1 MKPRYKITLAISLF
15 FIGNALAQTDSAE
28 IKKEK
33 RIVIINKTHENDS
46 IQRDTIEINLNND
59 DFDIELDDQKKS
71 VYQPQDIINEGA
83 FNFGFAGLMRGTN
96 PANTLGNEL
105 PELSNGKSLHIGLEQ
120 NWGFNLIAHKVRFWT
135 GIRYDILNYRFSNSN
150 VRLTADQPDF
160 TYALD
165 SLNNSSKSK
174 LVVNYIGVPL
184 AIGYNSDANNADEGF
199 WIRAGVHAGYR
210 VRAHSK
216 VKTESGNKDKLF
228 DDFNTNNFAVSPFVY
243 LGYNSVGIY
252 ARMTTTPFFTE
263 NQGAAANAFQFGI
276 VFM

>member
-1 MKPRYKITLAISLF
+1 MKPRYIITLAISLF

-199 WIRAGVHAGYR
+199 WIRAG
-210 VRAHSK
+210 
-216 VKTESGNKDKLF
+216 SGNKDKLF
-228 DDFNTNNFAVSPFVY
+228 DDFNTNNFSVSPFVY

>member
-1 MKPRYKITLAISLF
+1 MKPKYIFTVALSLLLF
-15 FIGNALAQTDSAE
+15 TNAFAQTDSSE

-33 RIVIINKTHENDS
+33 RIVIIKKTHDSDS
-46 IQRDTIEINLNND
+46 IQRDTIEINLDND
-59 DFDIELDDQKKS
+59 VDIEFGDDEKM
-71 VYQPQDIINEGA
+71 VFEPQAIINEGA
-83 FNFGFAGLMRGTN
+83 LNFGFAGLMRGSN
-96 PANTLGNEL
+96 PVGNEF

-120 NWGFNLIAHKVRFWT
+120 SWGFNLIAHKVRFWT
-135 GIRYDILNYRFSNSN
+135 GIRYDIQNYRFNNPN
-150 VRLTADQPDF
+150 VRLSASQPNF
-160 TYALD
+160 AYTLD
-165 SLNNSSKSK
+165 SVNNSSKSK

-184 AIGYNSDANNADEGF
+184 AIGYNSNENSADEGF
-199 WIRAGVHAGYR
+199 WIRAGVNAGYR

-252 ARMTTTPFFTE
+252 ARMTTTPFFNE

-276 VFM
+276 VIM

>member
-1 MKPRYKITLAISLF
+1 MKPKYIITLAISLF
-15 FIGNALAQTDSAE
+15 FIGSAFAQTDSAE

-33 RIVIINKTHENDS
+33 RIVIIKKTHENDS
-46 IQRDTIEINLNND
+46 IQRDTIEINLDNED
-59 DFDIELDDQKKS
+59 IDIEFGEDGKTAYKPASIL
-71 VYQPQDIINEGA
+71 NEGA
-83 FNFGFAGLMRGTN
+83 FNFGFTGLMRGSN
-96 PANTLGNEL
+96 PVGNEL

-120 NWGFNLIAHKVRFWT
+120 SWGFNLIAHKVRFWT
-135 GIRYDILNYRFSNSN
+135 GIRYDIHNYRFSNSN
-150 VRLTADQPDF
+150 VRLAADQSNF
-160 TYALD
+160 SYALD
-165 SLNNSSKSK
+165 SVNNSSKSK

-199 WIRAGVHAGYR
+199 WIRAGVNAGYR

-263 NQGAAANAFQFGI
+263 NQGAASNAFQFGI